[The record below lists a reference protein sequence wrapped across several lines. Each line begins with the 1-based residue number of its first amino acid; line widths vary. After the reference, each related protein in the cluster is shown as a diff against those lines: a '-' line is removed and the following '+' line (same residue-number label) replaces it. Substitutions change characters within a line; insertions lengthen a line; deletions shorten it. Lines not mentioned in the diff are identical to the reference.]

1 MDLTFGGILL
11 LGFVIGLQ
19 HALEA
24 DHVAAVTSI
33 ASGET
38 TLKRIVAHGLL
49 WGLGHTLTL
58 GCIAGTAIYLGRT
71 IDAEA
76 AGWLEFTVGVML
88 VVLGGQVIWRIVMER
103 IHFHSH
109 RHADGTL
116 HLHAHSHAGEKAPHN
131 PSAHRHAHPQRL
143 PWRTLCVGLMHGMAG
158 SAALVVLS
166 ASAVG
171 DPLVGMA
178 YVLIFGVGSMIGMG
192 FLSMMIAVPL
202 GYTAKTLTWANRFL
216 QGGIGFVTAGLGF
229 VVIYNTQ
236 LARFFW

>member
-1 MDLTFGGILL
+1 MEFTFGGILL
-11 LGFVIGLQ
+11 LGFFIGLQ

-38 TLKRIVAHGLL
+38 TLKRIVAHGAL

-58 GCIAGTAIYLGRT
+58 GAVAGTAIYLGTT
-71 IDAEA
+71 IDSDV
-76 AGWLEFTVGVML
+76 AGWLEFAVGVML
-88 VVLGGQVIWRIVMER
+88 VALGGQVILRIIKER

-116 HLHAHSHAGEKAPHN
+116 HLHAHSHAGEQMPHN
-131 PSAHRHAHPQRL
+131 KNAHAHAHPDRL

-166 ASAVG
+166 ASALSNPVYG
-171 DPLVGMA
+171 MIYVVIFGAGSMLGMA
-178 YVLIFGVGSMIGMG
+178 LLSMI
-192 FLSMMIAVPL
+192 IAVPL

-216 QGGIGFVTAGLGF
+216 QGTIGFVTVGLGF
-229 VVIYNTQ
+229 VVMYTTQ
-236 LARFFW
+236 LSKLF